1 MPNEAHLKVLKS
13 GVEQWNRWRDENSDV
28 VPNLSSAMLDHSV
41 LAGANMRRAN
51 LKHVHLV
58 RADLRQTHFEG
69 ANLMGAWLDQAD
81 LRGADLTGADLFGA
95 YLSHANLQGTILQG
109 ASLERV
115 NMINTRL
122 QGATLSG
129 SHVYGISAWDLTTD
143 EATIQ
148 NDLVITPSRR
158 AIGREATEVV
168 VVDDL
173 EVAQFVYLMLN
184 SAKIRNALTVI
195 GKKGVLLLGRFKPP
209 ERKAVLDALRVK
221 LRALGYV
228 PLMFDFGRVDDR
240 SFTETI
246 RVLAGLSRFI
256 IADITD
262 PQSAPLELQATVPD
276 YMVPFAPI
284 LAEGMK
290 AFSMMADLQKY
301 QWVMRVK
308 EYRDIDHL
316 IEKLESGII
325 TPALKLHAEL
335 QLLKARELQVE
346 SLG

>member
-1 MPNEAHLKVLKS
+1 MANNAQLQILKS
-13 GVEQWNRWRDENSDV
+13 GVEQWNRWRDDNPDV
-28 VPNLSSAMLDHSV
+28 VPDLSYAMLDNAV
-41 LAGANMRRAN
+41 LQGANLRRAN
-51 LKHVHLV
+51 LRETHLV
-58 RADLRQTHFEG
+58 KADLRETHLQG
-69 ANLMGAWLDQAD
+69 AKLTGAWLDAVD
-81 LRGADLTGADLFGA
+81 LSGADLSGADLFGA
-95 YLSHANLQGTILQG
+95 YLSHAHLQGANLQG

-122 QGATLSG
+122 EGADLSG
-129 SHVYGISAWDLTTD
+129 AQVYGISAWDLVTD
-143 EATIQ
+143 ETTIQ
-148 NDLVITPSRR
+148 DDLVITPSPR
-158 AIGREATEVV
+158 AIGRREKAMV

-184 SAKIRNALTVI
+184 SSKIRNALTVI
-195 GKKGVLLLGRFKPP
+195 GKKGVLLLGRFNPP

-256 IADITD
+256 IADVTD

-284 LAEGMK
+284 LLEGTK
-290 AFSMMADLQKY
+290 AFSMLADLQ
-301 QWVMRVK
+301 QHSWVMPVK
-308 EYRDIDHL
+308 TYRDTDHL
-316 IEKLESGII
+316 LEKLESGII

-335 QLLKARELQVE
+335 QLVKARELQVE